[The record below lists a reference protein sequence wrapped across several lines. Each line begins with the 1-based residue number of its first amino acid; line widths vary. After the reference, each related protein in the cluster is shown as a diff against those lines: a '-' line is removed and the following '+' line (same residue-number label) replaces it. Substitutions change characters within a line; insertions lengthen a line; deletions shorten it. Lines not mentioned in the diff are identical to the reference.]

1 MVSWSVG
8 PCTGQ
13 FISIINGWSPL
24 FSGLAAVGLL
34 QLSPGL
40 KCLAA
45 RQKTG
50 LDAQLQP
57 QREPCVPAPEVFD
70 LPYRDKP
77 VPTSELRLYRRQIAR
92 YRTHRITTFRTSHPT
107 ESSTAQPSKCP
118 VVPRSLTKSSSS
130 LSELAR
136 QAPVL
141 LSVPL
146 LVPRVSSLWI
156 SARSVLPLPISP
168 TWQVERRK
176 SVSQSNICARHAADV

>member
-1 MVSWSVG
+1 MEPPFQWAG
-8 PCTGQ
+8 RCWP
-13 FISIINGWSPL
+13 
-24 FSGLAAVGLL
+24 AAV
-34 QLSPGL
+34 
-40 KCLAA
+40 
-45 RQKTG
+45 
-50 LDAQLQP
+50 
-57 QREPCVPAPEVFD
+57 EPRSEMPCRTAKDRTRCTASATTRTVRAGAEVFD

-77 VPTSELRLYRRQIAR
+77 VPTSELRLYRRQITR

-107 ESSTAQPSKCP
+107 ESSSAQPSKCP